1 MALQIDLLEKARTTG
16 GGRIQARCPAC
27 AESGGDTKAQHLV
40 VYPDGRFG
48 CCLYPGDKQH
58 RKQIFALVG
67 RKKSLPVITARPPP
81 RTVIQSIRVEM
92 TPMKLPVPLTQ
103 PDPDPELPVP
113 ELKSGI
119 SSPLIGTLGTPFSN
133 PRGYSGQKSITYAP
147 YLHEGQSLPV
157 PGVPDV
163 PKPSDGK
170 DLDSPVPSVPNRSP
184 KPNID
189 THGNLRIPFDSPERL
204 HWWKGGQS
212 VAETLRE
219 VGTSEAAFAGI
230 GPAKESIPDLRQTG
244 ERETVLAFEK
254 TPHTPTGATTGSS

>member
-1 MALQIDLLEKARTTG
+1 MSLQIDRLEKARTTG

-27 AESGGDTKAQHLV
+27 AERGGDTSGQHLII
-40 VYPDGRFG
+40 YPDGRFG
-48 CCLYPGDKQH
+48 CCVHPRDKQH
-58 RKQIFALVG
+58 RKRIFALVG
-67 RKKSLPVITARPPP
+67 RKKSIPVITVMERPKANITWT
-81 RTVIQSIRVEM
+81 TVIM
-92 TPMKLPVPLTQ
+92 TPKKLPVPLTK

-119 SSPLIGTLGTPFSN
+119 SSPLIGTLGTLGTPFSN

-147 YLHEGQSLPV
+147 CLHEGQSLPV

-170 DLDSPVPSVPNRSP
+170 DLDSPAQSVPNRSP
-184 KPNID
+184 KPYID
-189 THGNLRIPFDSPERL
+189 TYGNLRIPFDSPERF

-219 VGTSEAAFAGI
+219 VALSA
-230 GPAKESIPDLRQTG
+230 PANR
-244 ERETVLAFEK
+244 
-254 TPHTPTGATTGSS
+254 